1 MPCIFIEEGSKRS
14 AWSSE
19 VISSLLEEGEGFNK
33 IIRISNEHIIPCSK
47 EIEDLIIPSKLN
59 ILKRIKE
66 KI

>member
-19 VISSLLEEGEGFNK
+19 VISSLSEIGKDFNK

-47 EIEDLIIPSKLN
+47 EVEDLIIPSKINL
-59 ILKRIKE
+59 LKKIKE